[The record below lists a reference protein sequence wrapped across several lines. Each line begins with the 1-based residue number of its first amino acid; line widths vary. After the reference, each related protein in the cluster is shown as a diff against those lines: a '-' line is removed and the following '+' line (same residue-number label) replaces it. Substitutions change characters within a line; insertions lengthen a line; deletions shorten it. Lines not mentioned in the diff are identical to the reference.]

1 MPVVEGNEEVKERKG
16 LKIVIQNKLLT
27 RFPTVLA
34 HIKGGENS
42 YK

>member
-16 LKIVIQNKLLT
+16 LKIVIQNKLLA
-27 RFPTVLA
+27 RFRTLLA
-34 HIKGGENS
+34 HIKGGDNS